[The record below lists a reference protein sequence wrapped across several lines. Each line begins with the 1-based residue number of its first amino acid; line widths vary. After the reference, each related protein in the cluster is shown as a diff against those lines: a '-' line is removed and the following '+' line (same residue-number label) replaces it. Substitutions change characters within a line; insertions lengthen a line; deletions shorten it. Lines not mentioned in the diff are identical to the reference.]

1 MKKTILITSCL
12 MFALSAC
19 NNAPQKTSGIE
30 LGNLDVTVSPG
41 TDFYEYACGGWMQ
54 KNPLQPEHARFGSF
68 DKLREENTSQ
78 VNSLVQDIANRKNA
92 AGSVADKIATLYNVG
107 MDSVTLNNQ
116 GAAPLQ
122 PLLKRIAALNDK
134 NTFATE
140 IITLH
145 KQGIYPFFGLF
156 AEADFTNSAMDIA
169 WLYQTGIAMGERDY
183 YLEQDARSKEIR
195 TKYVEMM
202 TNLFRLSN
210 YDILVNS
217 TPEELANAVMALE
230 TRLAKDHMNRHDQ
243 RDPYKMFN
251 KKTMDELVA
260 ISPNF
265 DFKTYFAA
273 FGLEEVTS
281 LNVAQP
287 DYIKAI
293 NNVLAT
299 AKPEDIKAYFAWNVI
314 QTGASSLSDDFI
326 NEAFNFFG
334 RVMSGS
340 EENRPRWKR
349 VISNVNGALGEAVG
363 QLYVE
368 KYFPQASKDRMLH
381 LVGNLQEAL
390 GERIQAAEWMDAQ
403 TKEKAMEK
411 LNTFH
416 VKIGYPD
423 KWRDY
428 SGLEIADDSY
438 FANVLRS
445 NEFDVNFMLAKI
457 DKPKDVDE
465 WGMTPQTVNAY
476 YNPTTNEICFPAA
489 ILQPPFFDAAADDA
503 FNYGAIGVV
512 IGHEMTHGFDDQ
524 GRQYDK
530 DGNLNDWW
538 MPADAENFD
547 QRTKVLVDYFNKI
560 EVAPGLFADGEYTLG
575 ENIADNGGVQISF
588 QAMQKALAAGE
599 INKKQMDGFTPEQ
612 RFFLAYA
619 GVWAGNIRPQEIER
633 LTKQDVHSLGRWRVN
648 GTLPH
653 IAAFIEAFDI
663 QPGENMYLTPEEQAA
678 IW

>member
-1 MKKTILITSCL
+1 MKKTLLFTSCL
-12 MFALSAC
+12 MFVLSAC
-19 NNAPQKTSGIE
+19 NAPQKTSGID
-30 LGNLDVTVSPG
+30 LGNLDQTVNPA
-41 TDFYEYACGGWMQ
+41 TDFYDYACGGWMQ
-54 KNPLQPEHARFGSF
+54 KNPLKPEHARFGSF
-68 DKLREENTSQ
+68 DKLAEDNAKQ

-107 MDSVTLNNQ
+107 MDSVTLNAQ

-122 PLLKRIAALNDK
+122 PLLERIAALNGKDA
-134 NTFATE
+134 FATE

-156 AEADFTNSAMDIA
+156 AEADFSNSKMDIA
-169 WLYQTGIAMGERDY
+169 WLYQTGIGMGERDY
-183 YLEQDARSKEIR
+183 YLDQDNRSKEIR
-195 TKYVEMM
+195 AEYLKML

-217 TPEELANAVMALE
+217 TPEELANAVMAIE
-230 TRLAKDHMNRHDQ
+230 TLLAKDFMNRHDQ
-243 RDPYKMFN
+243 RDPYKIFN
-251 KKTMDELVA
+251 KKTVDELTA

-273 FGLEEVTS
+273 VGLGEMIS

-287 DYIKAI
+287 SYIEAV
-293 NNVLAT
+293 NRVLAS

-314 QTGASSLSDDFI
+314 QTGTSYLSDDFI

-368 KYFPQASKDRMLH
+368 KYFPPTSKDRMIH
-381 LVGNLQEAL
+381 LVKNLQISL
-390 GERIQAAEWMDAQ
+390 GERIEAAAWMDPQ
-403 TKEKAMEK
+403 TKEKAMDK
-411 LNTFH
+411 LNSFH

-428 SGLEIADDSY
+428 SGLEIKNDSY

-445 NEFDVNFMLAKI
+445 NEFDVDFMLGKI

-530 DGNLNDWW
+530 EGNLNDWW
-538 MPADAENFD
+538 MPTDAENFN
-547 QRTKVLVDYFNKI
+547 QRTKVLVDHFNKI
-560 EVAPGLFADGEYTLG
+560 EVAEGLFADGTFTLG
-575 ENIADNGGVQISF
+575 ENIADNGGLQISF
-588 QAMQKALAAGE
+588 QAMQKALNAGE
-599 INKKQMDGFTPEQ
+599 INKEQMDGFTPEQ

-619 GVWAGNIRPQEIER
+619 GVWAGNIRPQEVER

-653 IAAFIEAFDI
+653 IAAFIEAFNV
-663 QPGENMYLTPEEQAA
+663 QPGDKMYIAPEEQAF